1 MRKSLITLSL
11 LASFGSALAATPTI
25 GLSISTLNNP
35 FFVDLKT
42 GAETAAK
49 GKANLIVLDAQNKP
63 DKQVSDL
70 EDLITRKV
78 SVIVVNATDSDAIV
92 PAIKK
97 ANAAHIPV
105 ITVDRR
111 VNGGQLAYHIASDNV
126 AGGKLAAQ
134 YISKLLGGKGN
145 VVELQGIPGESG
157 TRDRGAGFNTVMK
170 ATPGVKIVA
179 AQAADFDRA
188 KGLTVMENI
197 LQAQPKIDAVFAH
210 NDEMIL
216 GAMQAVK
223 ASGRKIIL
231 VGFDAIDDAVK
242 AVKAGDINAT
252 VAQQPKLIGQMGIEK
267 ALGLIKTGKVPATT
281 QNVVIPTKLVL
292 K

>member
-1 MRKSLITLSL
+1 MRKFLMPALFA
-11 LASFGSALAATPTI
+11 LASSAAAATPTI

-35 FFVDLKT
+35 FFVDLKS
-42 GAETAAK
+42 GAEAAAK

-70 EDLITRKV
+70 EDLITRRV

-97 ANAAHIPV
+97 ANAARIPV

-134 YISKLLGGKGN
+134 YVSKLLGGKGN

-157 TRDRGAGFNTVMK
+157 TRDRGAGFNSVVKT
-170 ATPGVKIVA
+170 TPGLKVVA

-197 LQAQPKIDAVFAH
+197 LQAQPRIDAVFAH

-242 AVKAGDINAT
+242 AVKSGSINAT
-252 VAQQPKLIGQMGIEK
+252 VAQQPKLIGQMGITK
-267 ALGLIKTGKVPATT
+267 ALDLIRTGKVPAKT
-281 QNVVIPTKLVL
+281 QNIVIPTKLIV

>member
-1 MRKSLITLSL
+1 MRKSLLTLSL
-11 LASFGSALAATPTI
+11 LASFSSALAATPTI

-105 ITVDRR
+105 IT
-111 VNGGQLAYHIASDNV
+111 ST
-126 AGGKLAAQ
+126 AA
-134 YISKLLGGKGN
+134 
-145 VVELQGIPGESG
+145 
-157 TRDRGAGFNTVMK
+157 
-170 ATPGVKIVA
+170 
-179 AQAADFDRA
+179 
-188 KGLTVMENI
+188 
-197 LQAQPKIDAVFAH
+197 
-210 NDEMIL
+210 
-216 GAMQAVK
+216 
-223 ASGRKIIL
+223 
-231 VGFDAIDDAVK
+231 
-242 AVKAGDINAT
+242 
-252 VAQQPKLIGQMGIEK
+252 
-267 ALGLIKTGKVPATT
+267 
-281 QNVVIPTKLVL
+281 
-292 K
+292 